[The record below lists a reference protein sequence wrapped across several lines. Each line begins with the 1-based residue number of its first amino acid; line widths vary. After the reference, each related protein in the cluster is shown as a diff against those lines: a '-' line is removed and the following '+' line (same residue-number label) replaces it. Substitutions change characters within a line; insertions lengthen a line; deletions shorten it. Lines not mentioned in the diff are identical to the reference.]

1 MMSSLQPGMTTRARA
16 LRNLQGP
23 KTPEPLSDGQGCP
36 SSPPRPRFRLKRRNA
51 PHLHAPTQQFLASVA
66 AADIPIPSIE
76 EPHVVDEE
84 MVDMVYP
91 VIPSLHDIESMEF
104 MDNSL
109 RGRTFSAP
117 KTPAPGAVPS
127 LSPKRYP
134 DWSIG
139 STASDLESSPEC
151 ESSRPST
158 ARSTQTSAS
167 LFSRYSVTSEELS
180 QCVSPEMERPEPL
193 AASPILG
200 PGDKTLRPI
209 YRTSRSR
216 KAPWTKQM
224 SQHLWFTYMMYLQDP
239 KVTPFRANK
248 SGIPPP
254 GVCSRV
260 AREAKRSW
268 KGSKSQKANVA
279 MSGSNTPTGDGATAF
294 MQWPHTCAATRA
306 HLRELC
312 KLNASSTGLSRQFF
326 AHSPTPF
333 GRTTTATRFLN
344 RRSNNARSPSV
355 FSGKDMAVSLT
366 VSTADSMQ
374 LQGPLAQLTSSQD
387 DITPDPSM
395 TPIQSIQVPPAAPQT
410 PPPVMRRLGSPFAA
424 RSYGPSSS
432 SSLGAAFGS
441 SLDNG
446 RQNQTLGPRRSLR
459 SPVMMGDSNL
469 SSQKRPFGQPSAE
482 PRKSKRPSLATDLWT
497 EPPATAPQ
505 HVQPSPYSQPVIVEK
520 RRSEDFNGP
529 RTNLQELFDAPQPRA
544 PPTTLVP
551 QAKEVIGESRARL
564 GSPFSASSSSH
575 SFPHRV
581 LSSSGMGL
589 GVIRRPFATIQQ
601 TSEGQATPAARPSLA
616 SRLAYIDERLRD
628 FRHRDRARQQNQP
641 SL

>member
-1 MMSSLQPGMTTRARA
+1 MTTRARA

-23 KTPEPLSDGQGCP
+23 KTPEPTSEGQVCP
-36 SSPPRPRFRLKRRNA
+36 PSPPRPRFRLKRRNA
-51 PHLHAPTQQFLASVA
+51 PHLQAPTQQFLASVA

-84 MVDMVYP
+84 MMDTVYP
-91 VIPSLHDIESMEF
+91 VIPSLHDIEA
-104 MDNSL
+104 MDLMDHSL

-151 ESSRPST
+151 DSSRPST

-167 LFSRYSVTSEELS
+167 LFSHYSVTSEELS
-180 QCVSPEMERPEPL
+180 QCVSPEMERLEL
-193 AASPILG
+193 LGASPVLG
-200 PGDKTLRPI
+200 AGDKTLRPI
-209 YRTSRSR
+209 HRPSRSR

-268 KGSKSQKANVA
+268 KGSKSQRANVA
-279 MSGSNTPTGDGATAF
+279 KSGSTTPTGESATAF
-294 MQWPHTCAATRA
+294 MQWPHTCAATRGQ
-306 HLRELC
+306 LRELC

-333 GRTTTATRFLN
+333 GKATTAARFLN
-344 RRSNNARSPSV
+344 RRSNNMRSPSV
-355 FSGKDMAVSLT
+355 FSGTDMAVSLT
-366 VSTADSMQ
+366 VSTAESMQ

-387 DITPDPSM
+387 DM
-395 TPIQSIQVPPAAPQT
+395 TPEAPVTPAQNPQAPLFAPQT
-410 PPPVMRRLGSPFAA
+410 PPPVIHRLGSPFAA

-432 SSLGAAFGS
+432 TSLGIDLGS

-446 RQNQTLGPRRSLR
+446 RQNQSLGPRRSLR
-459 SPVMMGDSNL
+459 SPVRLGASSS

-482 PRKSKRPSLATDLWT
+482 PRKSKRPSLATDFWT
-497 EPPATAPQ
+497 EPSALAPSAD
-505 HVQPSPYSQPVIVEK
+505 VPPSPFTQPDLAGS

-544 PPTTLVP
+544 PPTTLVT
-551 QAKEVIGESRARL
+551 QRKEPVGDPRARL

-581 LSSSGMGL
+581 LSSSGVGL
-589 GVIRRPFATIQQ
+589 GIIRRPFATVQQ
-601 TSEGQATPAARPSLA
+601 APESQPGSSTRPSLA

-628 FRHRDRARQQNQP
+628 FRHRDRTRQQNQP

>member
-1 MMSSLQPGMTTRARA
+1 MPR
-16 LRNLQGP
+16 
-23 KTPEPLSDGQGCP
+23 TPEPLAEGQANP
-36 SSPPRPRFRLKRRNA
+36 PSPPRPRFRLKRRNA
-51 PHLHAPTQQFLASVA
+51 PHLQAPTQQFLASVA

-84 MVDMVYP
+84 MIDSVYP
-91 VIPSLHDIESMEF
+91 VIPSLHDLDSGDL
-104 MDNSL
+104 MDHSL
-109 RGRTFSAP
+109 RGRTISAP

-139 STASDLESSPEC
+139 STASDLESSPEY

-167 LFSRYSVTSEELS
+167 LFSRYSVTSDDLS
-180 QCVSPEMERPEPL
+180 ECLSPETEKPELL
-193 AASPILG
+193 AASPIVG
-200 PGDKTLRPI
+200 PGSKTFRPI
-209 YRTSRSR
+209 HQTSRSR

-224 SQHLWFTYMMYLQDP
+224 SQHVWFTYMMYLQDP

-268 KGSKSQKANVA
+268 KGSKAQKATIK
-279 MSGSNTPTGDGATAF
+279 SGSTTPTGESSGAF
-294 MQWPHTCAATRA
+294 MQWPHTCAATRG

-312 KLNASSTGLSRQFF
+312 KLNASSSGLSRQFF

-355 FSGKDMAVSLT
+355 FSGNDMAMSLT
-366 VSTADSMQ
+366 VSTSESMQ

-387 DITPDPSM
+387 EKTPEAFSAPIAAL
-395 TPIQSIQVPPAAPQT
+395 TPQRPLLAPRT
-410 PPPVMRRLGSPFAA
+410 PPPVHRLGSPFVAK
-424 RSYGPSSS
+424 SYGPSSS
-432 SSLGAAFGS
+432 SSLGAAFGTSVDS
-441 SLDNG
+441 SK
-446 RQNQTLGPRRSLR
+446 QHQTHGHRRSLR
-459 SPVMMGDSNL
+459 SPVRLGENGTG
-469 SSQKRPFGQPSAE
+469 SQKRPFGHPSAE
-482 PRKSKRPSLATDLWT
+482 PRKSKRPSLVSDFWT
-497 EPPATAPQ
+497 EPAAHAQ
-505 HVQPSPYSQPVIVEK
+505 ALDMQPSPKTHSNSVK
-520 RRSEDFNGP
+520 TRRSDDFQGP
-529 RTNLQELFDAPQPRA
+529 RTNLQELFDASYLRA
-544 PPTTLVP
+544 PAATLASQNNEPV
-551 QAKEVIGESRARL
+551 ASSRTRL
-564 GSPFSASSSSH
+564 GSPFAASNARH
-575 SFPHRV
+575 SFPRRV

-589 GVIRRPFATIQQ
+589 DLIRRPFATVQQ
-601 TSEGQATPAARPSLA
+601 AAAEQGPSTPRTSLA
-616 SRLAYIDERLRD
+616 TRLAYIDDRLRD
-628 FRHRDRARQQNQP
+628 FRRRDHARQRTQS

>member
-1 MMSSLQPGMTTRARA
+1 MSSLQPGVTTRAQA
-16 LRNLQGP
+16 LRNLQLP
-23 KTPEPLSDGQGCP
+23 RTPEPMAEGQSYP
-36 SSPPRPRFRLKRRNA
+36 QSPPRPRFRLKRRNA
-51 PHLHAPTQQFLASVA
+51 PHLQAPTQQFLASVA
-66 AADIPIPSIE
+66 AEDIPIPSIE

-84 MVDMVYP
+84 MIDSIYP
-91 VIPSLHDIESMEF
+91 VIPSLHDLDSM
-104 MDNSL
+104 DYVAHSL
-109 RGRTFSAP
+109 RGRPFSLP

-134 DWSIG
+134 DWSLG
-139 STASDLESSPEC
+139 STASDLDSSPEC
-151 ESSRPST
+151 DSSRPST

-167 LFSRYSVTSEELS
+167 LFSQYSVTSEELS
-180 QCVSPEMERPEPL
+180 QCVSPEMERLETL
-193 AASPILG
+193 GASPVLG
-200 PGDKTLRPI
+200 EGKKTLRPVHQP
-209 YRTSRSR
+209 SRSR

-268 KGSKSQKANVA
+268 KGSKSQKATIVK
-279 MSGSNTPTGDGATAF
+279 SGSSTPTGQSAAAF
-294 MQWPHTCAATRA
+294 MQWPHTCAATRG

-355 FSGKDMAVSLT
+355 FSGTDMAVSLT

-387 DITPDPSM
+387 EKTPEAPV
-395 TPIQSIQVPPAAPQT
+395 TPTRNPNAPLLAPQT
-410 PPPVMRRLGSPFAA
+410 PPPAIRRLGSPFIAK
-424 RSYGPSSS
+424 SYGPSSS

-441 SLDNG
+441 SLDGG
-446 RQNQTLGPRRSLR
+446 RQHQTLGPRRSLR
-459 SPVMMGDSNL
+459 SPVRLGEGSS
-469 SSQKRPFGQPSAE
+469 SSQKRPFAQPAVE

-497 EPPATAPQ
+497 EPLALDADSEVRCPPLVRPAPAET
-505 HVQPSPYSQPVIVEK
+505 
-520 RRSEDFNGP
+520 RRSEEINGP
-529 RTNLQELFDAPQPRA
+529 RTNLQELFEASVPRA
-544 PPTTLVP
+544 PTGSLAAPG
-551 QAKEVIGESRARL
+551 KEPSLGSRVRL
-564 GSPFSASSSSH
+564 GSPFSASNASH

-581 LSSSGMGL
+581 LSSSGIGL
-589 GVIRRPFATIQQ
+589 GLIRRPFATVQQ
-601 TSEGQATPAARPSLA
+601 ASEGVSARPSLA
-616 SRLAYIDERLRD
+616 TRLAYIDERLRD
-628 FRHRDRARQQNQP
+628 FRHRDRVPKSTPP
-641 SL
+641 SS